1 MKIAEL
7 GTTGLTVS
15 RVGFGGIPIQ
25 RLDEN
30 DSINV
35 VQAALDHG
43 CSLIDTARVY
53 TDSEEKIGRA
63 LEGTEERPV
72 LVSKTYSRDA
82 QGAMSDVDVSC
93 QNLGVDCVDVY
104 LTHNI
109 GSQDELEEVLGPE
122 GAVAGLQMKRK
133 EGTVNHV
140 GISSHKPD
148 VLQEA
153 LDHEVF
159 SVIEVP
165 FSAIETESLDVLKR
179 AAREGV
185 GTIVMKPLAGGALE
199 MAACALKFVLEHP
212 VDCVIPGMQTI
223 EEVEEN
229 LGVTGGL
236 SDAEREQL
244 MAQAA
249 EWGDRF
255 CRRCEYCLAVCPND
269 INITKILLFAT
280 YAERYGLEEW
290 ARERYDEMP
299 IHADACDECGRC
311 EERCPYDLPVR
322 DMLADAHAVL
332 MPEK

>member
-1 MKIAEL
+1 
-7 GTTGLTVS
+7 
-15 RVGFGGIPIQ
+15 
-25 RLDEN
+25 
-30 DSINV
+30 
-35 VQAALDHG
+35 
-43 CSLIDTARVY
+43 
-53 TDSEEKIGRA
+53 
-63 LEGTEERPV
+63 
-72 LVSKTYSRDA
+72 
-82 QGAMSDVDVSC
+82 
-93 QNLGVDCVDVY
+93 
-104 LTHNI
+104 
-109 GSQDELEEVLGPE
+109 
-122 GAVAGLQMKRK
+122 
-133 EGTVNHV
+133 
-140 GISSHKPD
+140 
-148 VLQEA
+148 
-153 LDHEVF
+153 
-159 SVIEVP
+159 
-165 FSAIETESLDVLKR
+165 
-179 AAREGV
+179 
-185 GTIVMKPLAGGALE
+185 